1 MTPKKDKPTGPK
13 PSFYQRFVNVNREHP
28 VLMNV
33 IYIFIAAF
41 ILVWLLLS
49 FLDSWTRH
57 GDEAIVPALKGQP
70 IELASVSLE
79 NDGFKWE
86 VMDSVFESTQRPG
99 TVVEQNPHAGACVKP
114 GRTVYLTIV
123 AFSPKMVTVPD
134 FMNVSL
140 RQGRSMFEGLG
151 LSVHI
156 VTVASEYKDLVL
168 GAKINGV
175 PLRPGQRIPVTSNIT
190 LEVGGGDLIDET
202 DPNFVMPDG
211 GEADASKN
219 DAEEEVE
226 LDVEL
231 PDEDPTIQL
240 LLQD

>member
-1 MTPKKDKPTGPK
+1 MTQIKDKPTGSK
-13 PSFYQRFVNVNREHP
+13 TSFYKRFVEINRDHP
-28 VLMNV
+28 VIMNIV
-33 IYIFIAAF
+33 YIFIAAF
-41 ILVWLLLS
+41 VLVWLLLT

-57 GDEAIVPALKGQP
+57 GDEAVVPSLKGQT
-70 IELASVSLE
+70 IELASMSLE

-86 VMDSVFESTQRPG
+86 VMDSVFEATQRPG
-99 TVVEQNPHAGACVKP
+99 TIVEQNPHAGSRVKP

-151 LSVHI
+151 LNVHI

-175 PLRPGQRIPVTSNIT
+175 PLRPGQRIPVTSNVT
-190 LEVGGGDLIDET
+190 LEVGGGGLIDET
-202 DPNFVMPDG
+202 EHNFVMSDG

-219 DAEEEVE
+219 DVEE
-226 LDVEL
+226 DVEL
-231 PDEDPTIQL
+231 FDEDPTVQM